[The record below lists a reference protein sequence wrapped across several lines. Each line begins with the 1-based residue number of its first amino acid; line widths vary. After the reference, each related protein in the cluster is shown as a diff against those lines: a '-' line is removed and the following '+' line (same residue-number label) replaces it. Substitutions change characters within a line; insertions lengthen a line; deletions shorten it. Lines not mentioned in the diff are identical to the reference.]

1 MAARKDQNLL
11 EQALRATQ
19 APGRPAQA
27 RLASLL
33 RLATRTLG
41 LSSATLYL
49 PNLQS
54 DALTRRYSTLLPSS
68 ASDCLLPFGDDC
80 RGIAPRAAAHRSPVY
95 GTAAQLHSDE
105 PFQAE
110 EAAFFALP
118 LAFEDRIGGVFSVGS
133 FTAIPAAVARSC
145 QQLSPVLCLLLSTLA
160 AEERAARERRSLSL
174 VSSLAELLN
183 SEEPPRVLLP
193 KVLKHCTAGGLALC
207 AVIRLSEGNQEKP
220 RLYRNCRSEAAAVQP
235 ELLSSEQILAPQ
247 AMAGPATIELPLR
260 LLAPAYRAVSIPL
273 GCGSRILGAVT
284 FFGGRELELP
294 DRRELAHTVARLL
307 SNALGEAICSQR
319 IMSFASD
326 NDKKLKELSLLYRMS
341 NTMLSTIRLNKLI
354 HLTLTALTAGPA
366 PFFDRA
372 TLFLTNQ
379 RTGVLLGML
388 GVTRETSPPLSF
400 RQGGDDI
407 LAGRWD
413 ISDKDMSAQRES
425 AFCREVLAM
434 RLRLDG
440 APSVAV
446 QSVLEKRLIHVPGEV
461 GKGVLGGRNP
471 AMAASPLIAHGRAVG
486 AVMVDNALT
495 RTPISQEDLRF
506 LQLFTNQAGMAIE
519 NSMLFNKLEDANR
532 LLSEAQENLLQKE
545 RLAAI
550 GEMAAGIAHELKGPL
565 VSIGGFAGRLKR
577 KLANESQEWQNA
589 NLIVH
594 EVRRL
599 EGVLSEILA
608 FSKKSTICY
617 SRCNVGDIVKET
629 LTVVGPP
636 LEEKRIA
643 VNVKLPR
650 KELALLGDAQQ
661 LKQVFINIILNSLDA
676 MKNGGK
682 LVIEASTCDLDGK
695 DGVCVKIVDTGGGIP
710 LEAMNS
716 IFTPFYT
723 TKQTGTGLGLPIAN
737 RIVTSHG
744 GKIQFTNTPGKGV
757 EFRII
762 LPMHP

>member
-11 EQALRATQ
+11 EQALRVAH

-49 PNLQS
+49 PNRQS

-68 ASDCLLPFGDDC
+68 ALDCLLPFGADC
-80 RGIAPRAAAHRSPVY
+80 CGIAPLAAARRSATY
-95 GTAAQLHSDE
+95 GTSRELH
-105 PFQAE
+105 AE
-110 EAAFFALP
+110 EPSRAEECEFFAFP
-118 LAFEDRIGGVFSVGS
+118 LIGGRELSGVLCVGS
-133 FTAIPAAVARSC
+133 PAAIPGAIATRC
-145 QQLSPVLCLLLSTLA
+145 QQLAPVFSLLLAAFA
-160 AEERAARERRSLSL
+160 AEERAAQERRHLSL

-183 SEEPPRVLLP
+183 SEQPPRVLLP
-193 KVLKHCTAGGLALC
+193 QVLKQCAAAGLALC
-207 AVIRLSEGNQEKP
+207 AVIRLSEGNQERP
-220 RLYRNCRSEAAAVQP
+220 RLYRTCHRKATAVQS
-235 ELLSSEQILAPQ
+235 ELLSTEQQLASQ
-247 AMAGPATIELPLR
+247 AMAAGATLAQPLS
-260 LLAPAYRAVSIPL
+260 LLAPAYHAISVPL

-284 FFGGRELELP
+284 FFGGRDLEHS
-294 DRRELAHTVARLL
+294 DRRELAQTVARLL

-372 TLFLTNQ
+372 TLFLNNQ

-388 GVTRETSPPLSF
+388 GVTRESSPPLSF
-400 RQGGDDI
+400 RQGGDDV

-413 ISDKDMSAQRES
+413 ITDKDMTAQREA
-425 AFCREVLAM
+425 AFCREVMAM

-440 APSVAV
+440 EPNVAV
-446 QSVLEKRLIHVPGEV
+446 QSVLEKTLIHVPGEA
-461 GKGVLGGRNP
+461 GKGGRSV

-532 LLSEAQENLLQKE
+532 QLSEAQENLLQKE

-565 VSIGGFAGRLKR
+565 VSIGGFAGRLKK
-577 KLANESQEWQNA
+577 KLANETQEWQNA
-589 NLIVH
+589 NLIVG

-617 SRCNVGDIVKET
+617 SRCNVADIVKET

-643 VNVKLPR
+643 VSVKLPR
-650 KELALLGDAQQ
+650 KELALIGDAQQ

-682 LVIEASTCDLDGK
+682 LIIEASGYDLDGN

-737 RIVTSHG
+737 RIITSHG

-757 EFRII
+757 EFRVI